1 MRPHTPLPAALPPS
15 FTVATARAH
24 GISAKRLRGT
34 DLQAPFHGVRSTALP
49 PTNDRYDR
57 TRALCAAFATRMPAH
72 VGFSHLTAMRLFG
85 LPEPSRLQ
93 ADERLHATAI
103 APHRAPKAAGV
114 RGYQM
119 SIALASTPGTLL
131 LRDGLRVVAPL
142 DTWCQMA
149 SQLDRD
155 ELVVLGD
162 ALVRR
167 QRPLAGLAELEA
179 AVARYAGARGARR
192 LAEALPLI
200 RPGTDSP
207 RETTLRLALLGAGLP
222 EPEVNTRIYDDA
234 GLPIA
239 RGDLV
244 YRTYKVL
251 VEYDGGQH
259 QEDSWQYYSDIDRL
273 DRLAE
278 AGWRVIRVNKTH
290 RGARLEEALQA
301 IRRALVERG
310 WTPPH

>member
-1 MRPHTPLPAALPPS
+1 MRPHEPLPATLPPS
-15 FTVATARAH
+15 FSVDEARAH
-24 GISAKRLRGT
+24 GVGAKRLRGS
-34 DLQAPFHGVRSTALP
+34 DLLAPFHGVRSTSLP
-49 PTNDRYDR
+49 ASGERGAR
-57 TRALCAAFATRMPAH
+57 ARALCAAFATRMPAH
-72 VGFSHLTAMRLFG
+72 VVFSHLSALRLFG
-85 LPEPSRLQ
+85 LPEPLRLH
-93 ADERLHATAI
+93 ADERVHATAI

-119 SIALASTPGTLL
+119 SLAQASTPATLL
-131 LRDGLRVVAPL
+131 LHDGLRVVSPVA
-142 DTWCQMA
+142 TWCQMA

-167 QRPLAGLAELEA
+167 QRPLAALAQLEA
-179 AVARYAGARGARR
+179 AVARSAGARGARH
-192 LAEALPLI
+192 LAAALPLI
-200 RPGTDSP
+200 RAGTDSP
-207 RETTLRLALLGAGLP
+207 RETTLRLAMGRAGLP

-244 YRTYKVL
+244 YRKYKVL

-259 QEDSWQYYSDIDRL
+259 QTDSWQYHSDIDRL

-290 RGARLEEALQA
+290 HGPRLEDALQA
-301 IRRALVERG
+301 IRRALAERG
-310 WTPPH
+310 WTPPY